1 MAFVLVLPDSVTG
14 DVDLTMMCQ
23 IIVAVLQ
30 IVKTVRRFVFVR
42 HFGLW
47 FALST

>member
-30 IVKTVRRFVFVR
+30 IVKTAGTIVYACWASV
-42 HFGLW
+42 
-47 FALST
+47 